1 MREEITEN
9 LIRKVL
15 ALAYVEVW
23 VLTSRITV
31 NVQATNVALMMR
43 LYVSLVLEVLL
54 WATQTEVLAEVGH
67 LDDTVAVGG
76 EGVQM

>member
-1 MREEITEN
+1 M
-9 LIRKVL
+9 LS
-15 ALAYVEVW
+15 
-23 VLTSRITV
+23 SRITV
-31 NVQATNVALMMR
+31 NVQATNMALTMR

-54 WATQTEVLAEVGH
+54 WATETEVLAEVGH